1 MQKHTKI
8 WMDFFDKTTDEIV
21 LCENCRSKATEIHHI
36 DSKGMGGTS
45 LNKDYIENLI
55 ALCRSCHEMA
65 HGSIEF
71 NQELKEVHLK
81 YMERMK

>member
-8 WMDFFDKTTDEIV
+8 WMNYFDKTTDEFIE
-21 LCENCRSKATEIHHI
+21 CENCRGRASEIHHI

-55 ALCRSCHEMA
+55 AVCRICHEKA
-65 HGSIEF
+65 HASIEF
-71 NQELKEVHLK
+71 NQELKQTHLK